1 MLIDG
6 KALAQRVR
14 EETAREAAAL
24 RFMMLVRVEMPACL
38 KRE

>member
-24 RFMMLVRVEMPACL
+24 PRLSL
-38 KRE
+38 IHI